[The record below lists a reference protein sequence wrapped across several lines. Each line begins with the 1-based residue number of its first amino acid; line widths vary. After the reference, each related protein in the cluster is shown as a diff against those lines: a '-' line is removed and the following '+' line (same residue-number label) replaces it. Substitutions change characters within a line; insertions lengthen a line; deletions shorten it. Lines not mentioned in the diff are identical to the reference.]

1 MSASAELY
9 ITIDTDGMDSRPAIE
24 AKVEDAVSF
33 LGYDPMDTAKYS
45 IGRYQS
51 GIIIEAKGYSVSYDV
66 FQESWAEKLVRD
78 IYAIDDTSD
87 VEVYVYNL
95 DREADVQVS
104 SRYLGLDKEPQG
116 CKSCGNVDHK
126 CACFGGVGRQTPVE
140 VIK

>member
-9 ITIDTDGMDSRPAIE
+9 ITIDTDLIDRDEIE
-24 AKVEDAVSF
+24 SKVADAVRE
-33 LGYDPMDTAKYS
+33 LGYDPMDTLRYS

-51 GIIIEAKGYSVSYDV
+51 GIIIEAKSHSVSYDV

-95 DREADVQVS
+95 EREADVQVS

-116 CKSCGNVDHK
+116 CKSCGNVDHG
-126 CACFGGVGRQTPVE
+126 CACDGGVGRQTLVE

>member
-9 ITIDTDGMDSRPAIE
+9 ITIDTDGIGSRPAIE
-24 AKVEDAVSF
+24 AKVEEAVRE
-33 LGYDPMDTAKYS
+33 LGYDPMDTERYKLS
-45 IGRYQS
+45 RYQS

-66 FQESWAEKLVRD
+66 FREDWAEKLVRD

-95 DREADVQVS
+95 EREADVMVS

-116 CKSCGNVDHK
+116 CEHCGNVDHT
-126 CACFGGVGRQTPVE
+126 CVCDGGIGPNLVME
-140 VIK
+140 VVK

>member
-9 ITIDTDGMDSRPAIE
+9 ITIDTDLIDRDEIE
-24 AKVEDAVSF
+24 SKVAEAVRE
-33 LGYDPMDTAKYS
+33 LGYDPMDTLRYS

-51 GIIIEAKGYSVSYDV
+51 GIIIEAKSHSVSYDV
-66 FQESWAEKLVRD
+66 FQEAWAEKLVRD

-95 DREADVQVS
+95 EREADVQVS
-104 SRYLGLDKEPQG
+104 SRYLGLDNEPQG

-126 CACFGGVGRQTPVE
+126 CACFGGVGQQTIVE

>member
-9 ITIDTDGMDSRPAIE
+9 ITIDTDGIDSRPKIE
-24 AKVEDAVSF
+24 AKVEEAVRE
-33 LGYDPMDTAKYS
+33 LGYDPMDTARYS
-45 IGRYQS
+45 VGRYIS
-51 GIIIEAKGYSVSYDV
+51 GIIVEAKGYSVSYDV
-66 FQESWAEKLVRD
+66 FKEDWAEKLIRD

-104 SRYLGLDKEPQG
+104 SRYLGLDEPQG
-116 CKSCGNVDHK
+116 CRYCGNLDYK
-126 CACFGGVGRQTPVE
+126 CACTGGVGRQTREE

>member
-9 ITIDTDGMDSRPAIE
+9 ITIDTDGVDSRSKIE
-24 AKVEDAVSF
+24 EKVEGAVKE

-45 IGRYQS
+45 VGRYLS

-66 FQESWAEKLVRD
+66 FREDWAEKLVRD

-95 DREADVQVS
+95 EREADVQVS
-104 SRYLGLDKEPQG
+104 SRYLGLNKKEEA
-116 CKSCGNVDHK
+116 V
-126 CACFGGVGRQTPVE
+126 
-140 VIK
+140 

>member
-9 ITIDTDGMDSRPAIE
+9 ITIDTYLIDRDKIE
-24 AKVEDAVSF
+24 AKVAEAVRE
-33 LGYDPMDTAKYS
+33 LGYDPMDTTRYS

-51 GIIIEAKGYSVSYDV
+51 GIIIEAKSHSVSYDV

-95 DREADVQVS
+95 EREADVQVS
-104 SRYLGLDKEPQG
+104 SRYLGLDK
-116 CKSCGNVDHK
+116 K
-126 CACFGGVGRQTPVE
+126 E
-140 VIK
+140 VAV